1 MGNHLRQSC
10 LWPAALSDPVL
21 LKQVVF
27 IMKTHTD
34 SLLQRKPQLTDA
46 WVTEEVSITGHRVV
60 CVSFVFA
67 GFVCLLRQG
76 LCSARRGSGS
86 ACWHAGLELAM

>member
-1 MGNHLRQSC
+1 M
-10 LWPAALSDPVL
+10 
-21 LKQVVF
+21 F

-60 CVSFVFA
+60 CVSFVSA
-67 GFVCLLRQG
+67 GFVCLLKQG
-76 LCSARRGSGS
+76 LCSARLGSGS
-86 ACWHAGLELAM
+86 ASWHAGLELAA